1 MTQMSD
7 GRYPQA
13 LATVVRGSAVPYGYT
28 LTIWTTGAVLE
39 RGHGTPAVGDIFLFL
54 AGAVAGFML
63 VAVGVRR
70 LDQKPL
76 AQTRGELTR
85 TGIVQI
91 IAVGSSLGAAAL
103 VALISG
109 PVVWPLAAFLA
120 TLVYLLVAA
129 MELAT
134 VHRDDDRVDPQV

>member
-1 MTQMSD
+1 MTRRSEGQYL
-7 GRYPQA
+7 RA
-13 LATVVRGSAVPYGYT
+13 LTTVVRGSALPYGYT

-54 AGAVAGFML
+54 AGAIASFML
-63 VAVGVRR
+63 VAVGVRQ
-70 LDQKPL
+70 LDHQPL
-76 AQTRGELTR
+76 ADPGGELTR
-85 TGIVQI
+85 TGIVQVF
-91 IAVGSSLGAAAL
+91 AVGSSLGAAAL

-129 MELAT
+129 MELAV
-134 VHRDDDRVDPQV
+134 VHRDDGRTDSQS

>member
-1 MTQMSD
+1 M
-7 GRYPQA
+7 
-13 LATVVRGSAVPYGYT
+13 
-28 LTIWTTGAVLE
+28 LE

-54 AGAVAGFML
+54 AGAIAGFML
-63 VAVGVRR
+63 VAVGVRQ
-70 LDQKPL
+70 LDHKPL
-76 AQTRGELTR
+76 ADAGGELTR
-85 TGIVQI
+85 TGIVQA

-129 MELAT
+129 MELAV
-134 VHRDDDRVDPQV
+134 VHRDDGRTDSQS